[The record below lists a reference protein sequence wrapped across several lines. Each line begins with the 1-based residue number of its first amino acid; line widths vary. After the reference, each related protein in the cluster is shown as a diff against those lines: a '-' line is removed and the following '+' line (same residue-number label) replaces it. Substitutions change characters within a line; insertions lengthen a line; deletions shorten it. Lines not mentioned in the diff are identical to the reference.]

1 MTKTDREAFDL
12 WWDSDKPELQ
22 ENPFRVDSAAYWAWA
37 GWQAATLAERER
49 AAKVCEDMV
58 RTDKHGYPDYPSS
71 YAQECADAI
80 REGEAQ

>member
-1 MTKTDREAFDL
+1 MNELDRFL
-12 WWDSDKPELQ
+12 KWW
-22 ENPFRVDSAAYWAWA
+22 
-37 GWQAATLAERER
+37 ATLPNPDPKMRYTCLESWQEATFVERER

-80 REGEAQ
+80 REGEAP